1 MKSVIARTLISL
13 LLGVGTLGPTVHAQ
27 STERTIKATI
37 PFEFSVGD
45 KIFPAGNYW
54 LVSTPPAFLQLR
66 DDAGHSLATVL
77 TNSVQSLNATA
88 TPKLQF
94 FSEGG
99 HFRLA
104 QVWQGSYPRGQ
115 QLQSRKASAK
125 VAKRQSGH
133 TQTVA
138 ASESQ

>member
-1 MKSVIARTLISL
+1 MKSVIAQTLISL

-94 FSEGG
+94 LSEGG

-115 QLQSRKASAK
+115 QLQSRKASTK